1 LTREFL
7 LGGGVAGG
15 AMRLTEELVLS
26 RTRAPSLGEV
36 KNLNLWGQSIADVTV
51 LRRMPRVEVL
61 SLSVN
66 KIASLAD
73 FAGCSVLQE
82 LYLRKNEVPDLGE
95 LRHLQGLEQL
105 KILWLCDNPCA
116 AASDYRARVVLELP
130 QLRKLDNQEITEEER
145 QAAQRSDS
153 PEVGAAGA
161 VAARG
166 TGDQLEG
173 EAPQDSGGQEAEE
186 GARGEV
192 PASVPAPSVAPTS
205 SPALTH
211 PPERTA
217 RGSSLPASPPP
228 TASGGN
234 GENMRG
240 GKLSSDSSPSANVLY
255 AVIALLQDMD
265 EDSLQI
271 VKAEVDQRLAHG

>member
-1 LTREFL
+1 
-7 LGGGVAGG
+7 
-15 AMRLTEELVLS
+15 MRLTEELVLS
-26 RTRAPSLGEV
+26 RTRAPALGEV
-36 KNLNLWGQSIADVTV
+36 KNLNLWGQSIVDVSV

-73 FAGCSVLQE
+73 FARCPVLQE

-95 LRHLQGLEQL
+95 VRHLRGLEHL

-116 AASDYRARVVLELP
+116 SSSEYRPRVVRALP

-145 QAAQRSDS
+145 AAALKRF
-153 PEVGAAGA
+153 PEGGE
-161 VAARG
+161 G
-166 TGDQLEG
+166 GLQENPGGSGEG
-173 EAPQDSGGQEAEE
+173 EGSPGVAEGEEAQAIAPSP
-186 GARGEV
+186 V
-192 PASVPAPSVAPTS
+192 PTPAPAPSP
-205 SPALTH
+205 SPAPAQGT
-211 PPERTA
+211 PPIA
-217 RGSSLPASPPP
+217 APFPAAPLP
-228 TASGGN
+228 GN
-234 GENMRG
+234 GGGENCVG
-240 GKLSSDSSPSANVLY
+240 GAASSDPSPASANVLY

>member
-1 LTREFL
+1 
-7 LGGGVAGG
+7 
-15 AMRLTEELVLS
+15 MRLTEELVLS
-26 RTRAPSLGEV
+26 RTRAPALGEV
-36 KNLNLWGQSIADVTV
+36 KNLNLWGQSIADVSV

-73 FAGCSVLQE
+73 FARCPVLQE

-95 LRHLQGLEQL
+95 VRHLRGLEHL

-116 AASDYRARVVLELP
+116 SSSEYRPRVVRALP

-145 QAAQRSDS
+145 AAALKRF
-153 PEVGAAGA
+153 PE
-161 VAARG
+161 
-166 TGDQLEG
+166 EG
-173 EAPQDSGGQEAEE
+173 EGGLQQNPEGSGEGEGPPSDAEGEEAQ
-186 GARGEV
+186 ATTPSPV
-192 PASVPAPSVAPTS
+192 PTPVPAPLP
-205 SPALTH
+205 SPASAQGT
-211 PPERTA
+211 PPIA
-217 RGSSLPASPPP
+217 APFPAAPACQPRP
-228 TASGGN
+228 CG
-234 GENMRG
+234 GENCVG
-240 GKLSSDSSPSANVLY
+240 GVASSDPSPASANVLY

>member
-1 LTREFL
+1 
-7 LGGGVAGG
+7 
-15 AMRLTEELVLS
+15 MRLTEELVLS
-26 RTRAPSLGEV
+26 RTRAPALGEV
-36 KNLNLWGQSIADVTV
+36 KNLNLWGQSIVDVSV

-73 FAGCSVLQE
+73 FARCPVLQE

-95 LRHLQGLEQL
+95 VRHLRGLEHL

-116 AASDYRARVVLELP
+116 SSSDYRARVVRALP

-145 QAAQRSDS
+145 TAALRSFS
-153 PEVGAAGA
+153 E
-161 VAARG
+161 
-166 TGDQLEG
+166 EG
-173 EAPQDSGGQEAEE
+173 EEGLQQNPGGSREGEGTPDGAKGEEAQAIAPSP
-186 GARGEV
+186 GAP
-192 PASVPAPSVAPTS
+192 PATAPSSPPAPT
-205 SPALTH
+205 
-211 PPERTA
+211 E
-217 RGSSLPASPPP
+217 GSPPP
-228 TASGGN
+228 ATPFPAAPFPGNSGG
-234 GENMRG
+234 ESRVG
-240 GKLSSDSSPSANVLY
+240 GAASSDPSPASANVLY